1 VTAISPAE
9 LEARLAHRLRA
20 NQLKIPSYPAIATK
34 LQAMVAAGRSTE
46 QLAQVAANDPPL
58 VAAVLA
64 RATSAE
70 HGHGGAITI
79 ASAIARVGVDELVAI
94 AVAESVGAIAL
105 TPGPLASLRRDTWRR
120 SLISARVGQELAS
133 RRRIAPGE
141 AYLAGLLHDFGS
153 IAVLSGVEELSKEAT
168 LPTLP
173 EHEWRTLVA
182 KLRLSFG
189 ASIASRWKLPDAIA
203 SVIACGKSATPL
215 VEHVA
220 LVDRVVA
227 QLDAGGLAD
236 AGDLLAEERAA
247 IEAALPEIVAQMAL
261 YTHTIAPKHSPIAPP
276 PPGTTSWPCELEV
289 VQGNA
294 SFSTRTISFDAI
306 EMVGKASLAVSWL
319 VSVTLRCAP
328 DPLQMLVNIKSCEA
342 RDDGTFAIVAQPF
355 GLGGVVKQRWQSL
368 LEAAR
373 TA

>member
-1 VTAISPAE
+1 MSPAE
-9 LEARLAHRLRA
+9 LEARLAERLRA
-20 NQLKIPSYPAIATK
+20 NRLKIPSYPAIATK

-58 VAAVLA
+58 VAALLA
-64 RATSAE
+64 RASSAE
-70 HGHGGAITI
+70 HGRSGAITI
-79 ASAIARVGVDELVAI
+79 ASAIARIGVDALVEL

-133 RRRIAPGE
+133 RRRITPGE

-153 IAVLSGVEELSKEAT
+153 IAVLSSVEELSKEAT

-173 EHEWRTLVA
+173 EPEWRALVD

-189 ASIASRWKLPDAIA
+189 ASIASRWKLPDVIA
-203 SVIACGKSATPL
+203 SVIACGTSTTPL

-236 AGDLLAEERAA
+236 AGELSVEERAA

-261 YTHTIAPKHSPIAPP
+261 YTHTMMPKHSPIVAPMP
-276 PPGTTSWPCELEV
+276 SSNRWPLELEV

-294 SFSTRTISFDAI
+294 SFATCAVSPDAI
-306 EMVGKASLAVSWL
+306 EMVGRASLAVSWL
-319 VSVTLRCAP
+319 VSVTLRCQP
-328 DPLQMLVNIKSCEA
+328 DPLQMLVNIKACDA

-355 GLGGVVKQRWQSL
+355 GLGGAVKQRWQAL
-368 LEAAR
+368 LDAAR